1 MANLGEITE
10 IMNSDEI
17 TLEVGANNYILL
29 TDLDIHIGRV
39 ENRQPTTDG
48 GVLYTYGKSDSWFTA
63 SFVTT
68 GPETVAFNT
77 ANETDSNGDM
87 SSTAWLI
94 KGKNITGGS
103 NNVITFSA
111 TGVLRDFETHK
122 GQDGASSS
130 VDIFVRITGNT
141 TTVALST
148 V

>member
-17 TLEVGANNYILL
+17 TLEVGSDNYILL
-29 TDLDIHIGRV
+29 TDLDIHIGRT

-63 SFVTT
+63 TFTAT
-68 GPETVAFNT
+68 GPELVAFNT
-77 ANETDSNGDM
+77 INETDVNGDM
-87 SSTAWLI
+87 ASTAWKI
-94 KGKNITGGS
+94 VGKNVTGGS

-111 TGVLRDFETHK
+111 TGVLREYDVHK
-122 GQDGASSS
+122 SQDGASAT

-148 V
+148 A

>member
-1 MANLGEITE
+1 MANLGEIVE

-29 TDLDIHIGRV
+29 DDLDIHIART

-63 SFVTT
+63 SFVST
-68 GPETVAFNT
+68 GPELVNFNT
-77 ANETDSNGDM
+77 LTETDSNGAM
-87 SSTAWLI
+87 TSTAWLI
-94 KGKNITGGS
+94 KGLNVTGGS
-103 NNVITFSA
+103 NNLITFSA
-111 TGVLRDFETHK
+111 TGVLREFEAHK
-122 GQDGASSS
+122 SPDGASSK
-130 VDIFVRITGNT
+130 VDIFVRIIGNT